1 MTGRVIAYR
10 ARGID
15 FIFMLT
21 RDDRTITDCL
31 DVVGSI
37 ASLGLGHIGFKD
49 VGVDLETM
57 RRLNRAIKAAGATS
71 YLEIV
76 SIEGEACRNAAR
88 VALDV
93 GVDRLLGGTEV
104 EDVLEILRGRIAYYP
119 FPGRPAGHPTRLGG
133 GPRDVAADCK
143 RFRELG
149 CAGVDL
155 LAYRATDAGPLS
167 LVRAARR
174 ATDGSLI
181 VAGSIDRPDRVKA
194 LAEAG
199 ADAFTIGSAA
209 FDATFSPQKRSLS
222 SQLRDI
228 MVICDTANN
237 APKD

>member
-1 MTGRVIAYR
+1 
-10 ARGID
+10 
-15 FIFMLT
+15 MLT
-21 RDDRTITDCL
+21 RDDRTIADCL
-31 DVVGSI
+31 DVVASI
-37 ASLGLGHIGFKD
+37 ASLGLRHIGFKD

-57 RRLNRAIKAAGATS
+57 RRLNRAIKTAGATS

-104 EDVLEILRGRIAYYP
+104 EGVLEILRGRIAYYP
-119 FPGRPAGHPTRLGG
+119 FPGKPAGHPTRLGG
-133 GPRDVAADCK
+133 GPQDVAADCR
-143 RFRELG
+143 RFRDLG

-155 LAYRATDAGPLS
+155 LAYRATDADPLS

-174 ATDGSLI
+174 TTNGSVI

-209 FDATFSPQKRSLS
+209 FDATFSPQKGALS
-222 SQLRDI
+222 SQLRAI
-228 MVICDTANN
+228 MAVRDMAEN
-237 APKD
+237 ATTD